1 MIGDQQA
8 SAFGC
13 GCVKNGL
20 TKATLGTGLF
30 IDAFMGSQVIPKIRD
45 QSYPLIGWKSGPETS
60 HLYETRSDFAH
71 THIQDCILNGNV
83 KNVKSLDN
91 IALFGDNQGSNSK
104 ISQES
109 AIKLFNKA
117 ILEFYKVWTEFNDN
131 VGQIIDISSI
141 KIDGGYSH
149 SDYLLQGIS
158 SVSNKKVVRM
168 LDSES
173 TSRGAYFLARLGAGL
188 SPPNTDFSPFI
199 HHSKEFYP
207 NPQQTKYFHE
217 LLKNI
222 PS

>member
-1 MIGDQQA
+1 
-8 SAFGC
+8 
-13 GCVKNGL
+13 
-20 TKATLGTGLF
+20 
-30 IDAFMGSQVIPKIRD
+30 MGSRVIPKILD
-45 QSYPLIGWKSGPETS
+45 QSYPLIGWKSGSETS
-60 HLYETRSDFAH
+60 YIYETRSDFAH
-71 THIQDCILNGNV
+71 THIQGCILNGDV
-83 KNVKSLDN
+83 KDVKSLDN
-91 IALFGDNQGSNSK
+91 IALFGVDQGSNGK

-109 AIKLFNKA
+109 AIKIFDKA
-117 ILEFYKVWTEFNDN
+117 ILAFAKVWTEFNEN
-131 VGQIIDISSI
+131 VGQNIDISSI

-188 SPPNTDFSPFI
+188 SPLDTDFSHFI

-207 NPQQTKYFHE
+207 NPQQRKYFYE
-217 LLKNI
+217 LLRHQ